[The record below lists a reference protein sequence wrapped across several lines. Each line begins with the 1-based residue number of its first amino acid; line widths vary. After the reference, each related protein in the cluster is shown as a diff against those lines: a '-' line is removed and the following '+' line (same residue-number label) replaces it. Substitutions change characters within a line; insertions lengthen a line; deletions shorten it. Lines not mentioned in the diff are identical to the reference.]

1 MTLSAAPG
9 RSQASSHRSAEHG
22 GVAGSLDERIQA
34 LRAQGIHSVLTT
46 FTDLPGGP
54 KGKLVP
60 LEGLPG
66 AVSSGAGFSG
76 PSISGTG
83 LPRMG
88 ARSEYMGRVVPE
100 SLRPL
105 PSAWRMRC
113 AMVLPAVNRW
123 TPAHARCSSARW
135 NA

>member
-1 MTLSAAPG
+1 MTL
-9 RSQASSHRSAEHG
+9 Q
-22 GVAGSLDERIQA
+22 ERMDA

-66 AVSSGAGFSG
+66 AVNNGAGFSG

-105 PSAWRMRC
+105 PFMPG
-113 AMVLPAVNRW
+113 V
-123 TPAHARCSSARW
+123 AHAVCDGFAGGEPLDTCSRQVLKRQ
-135 NA
+135 

>member
-1 MTLSAAPG
+1 M
-9 RSQASSHRSAEHG
+9 
-22 GVAGSLDERIQA
+22 DA
-34 LRAQGIHSVLTT
+34 LRSQGIHSVLTT

-60 LEGLPG
+60 LDGLPG

-105 PSAWRMRC
+105 PFM
-113 AMVLPAVNRW
+113 LPAASRW
-123 TPAHARCSSARW
+123 TPARVRCSSASW

>member
-1 MTLSAAPG
+1 
-9 RSQASSHRSAEHG
+9 
-22 GVAGSLDERIQA
+22 LDERIQA

-66 AVSSGAGFSG
+66 AVNNGAGFSG

-105 PSAWRMRC
+105 PFMPGAGLL
-113 AMVLPAVNRW
+113 AANRW
-123 TPAHARCSSARW
+123 TPARARCSSARW